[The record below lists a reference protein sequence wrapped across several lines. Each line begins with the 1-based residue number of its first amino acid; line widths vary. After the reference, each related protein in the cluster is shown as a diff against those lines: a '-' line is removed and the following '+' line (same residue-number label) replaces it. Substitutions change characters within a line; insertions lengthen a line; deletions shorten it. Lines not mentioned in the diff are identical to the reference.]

1 MKTAAL
7 SLALLLFALPAAA
20 QDERAWTFAET
31 EDSVHLQ
38 YGTPESDDVL
48 AAFVCNKASDN
59 AEFYLT
65 FEHRIAGE
73 APTDDGQWLDAEG
86 RPAPW
91 TVELTLA
98 GYRVEAQA
106 TADEMNGGST
116 LNYLAHPGSP
126 PFAAMA
132 QSGQLRA
139 EAFGETIAPP
149 PFRTADLRRFLAA
162 CRGD

>member
-1 MKTAAL
+1 MRAAL
-7 SLALLLFALPAAA
+7 PLLAALLLATPVAA
-20 QDERAWTFAET
+20 QDERRWTFAET
-31 EDSVHLQ
+31 EEGVHLH
-38 YGTPESDDVL
+38 YGTPESDDVA
-48 AAFVCNKASDN
+48 AAFVCNKGSDQS
-59 AEFYLT
+59 ELYLT

-73 APTDDGQWLDAEG
+73 APTDDGRWLDAEG

-91 TVELTLA
+91 TVTLTLA

-116 LNYLAHPGSP
+116 LNYLARTGSP
-126 PFAAMA
+126 PYAAMV
-132 QSGQLRA
+132 QSGALRA

-149 PFRTADLRRFLAA
+149 PFRKADLRRFLEA

>member
-7 SLALLLFALPAAA
+7 SLALLLIALPAAA
-20 QDERAWTFAET
+20 QDERRWTFTET
-31 EDSVHLQ
+31 EEGVHLQ

-48 AAFVCNKASDN
+48 AAFVCNKGSDQ
-59 AEFYLT
+59 AELYLT
-65 FEHRIAGE
+65 VEHRIAGE
-73 APTDDGQWLDAEG
+73 APTEDGQWLDPEG

-91 TVELTLA
+91 TVTLTLA

-116 LNYLAHPGSP
+116 LNYLARTGSP
-126 PFAAMA
+126 PYAAMA
-132 QSGQLRA
+132 QSGELRA

-149 PFRTADLRRFLAA
+149 PFRKAEMRRFLAA